1 MHGLADA
8 EAALAAAAALG
19 LPVTLVSAPGGA
31 AAGGAGWFEAVV
43 RRAAAAHPAVEITA
57 ILDCGDRADL
67 VQAALRQ
74 GLKDVCFRGP
84 VRVAD
89 RLADIA
95 RQGDARLHR
104 RLPPA
109 LDLFGAADRAAA
121 CRVWLAGG

>member
-8 EAALAAAAALG
+8 EAALAAAAELG
-19 LPVTLVSAPGGA
+19 LPVTLVSAPSGA

-43 RRAAAAHPAVEITA
+43 RRAAAAFPAVEVTA

-67 VQAALRQ
+67 AQAALRQ

-84 VRVAD
+84 ARVAD

-95 RQGDARLHR
+95 GQRDARLHR

-121 CRVWLAGG
+121 CRRWLAGG

>member
-8 EAALAAAAALG
+8 EAALAAAARLG
-19 LPVTLVSAPGGA
+19 VPLTLVSAPGGA
-31 AAGGAGWFEAVV
+31 ESGGAGWFEAVV
-43 RRAAAAHPAVEITA
+43 RRAAAAHPEVEVTA

-84 VRVAD
+84 ARIAD

-95 RQGDARLHR
+95 RQRDARLHR

-121 CRVWLAGG
+121 CRRWLAGG